1 MFVRDCDWGRRSP
14 DRDWGR
20 RSPLR
25 ESRGATLCPGALF
38 AACEVALLGDAWE
51 MRAVCCIS
59 TSA

>member
-25 ESRGATLCPGALF
+25 ESRGATLCPGA
-38 AACEVALLGDAWE
+38 
-51 MRAVCCIS
+51 RVCRL
-59 TSA
+59 